1 MSIVHGTNCLLWLWR
16 DSSARRGIETSSKST
31 PTSSHN
37 SWTWKCISSAFSE
50 TPRRGQVLHV
60 GEARSWRLTFDIFF
74 RWAAFLRSWLTRVLF
89 TAGNVFFTTSIRA
102 SVPIPHLHGDC
113 AVNGTN
119 VCQKAVS
126 LASSDR
132 FQAPQWQSTPCKRQH
147 IEFDFSVNFSAVMI
161 EMSRALCARVTI
173 FNKALESNPF
183 VSRCVVEFFW
193 KGNSSPKKPFFIA
206 LRGERVQTCLMHSRK
221 VFY

>member
-16 DSSARRGIETSSKST
+16 DSSDRRGIETSSKST

-60 GEARSWRLTFDIFF
+60 GAARSWRLTFDIFF

-89 TAGNVFFTTSIRA
+89 TVGNVFFTTSIRA

-119 VCQKAVS
+119 VCQRS
-126 LASSDR
+126 CLTS
-132 FQAPQWQSTPCKRQH
+132 FKR
-147 IEFDFSVNFSAVMI
+147 
-161 EMSRALCARVTI
+161 
-173 FNKALESNPF
+173 PF
-183 VSRCVVEFFW
+183 
-193 KGNSSPKKPFFIA
+193 SSPTMAVNSLQTAAHRIWFQRQFFCSHDWN
-206 LRGERVQTCLMHSRK
+206 VKSSMCSRNDIQ
-221 VFY
+221 